1 MEVYRD
7 AIRNIMIK
15 EGGYND
21 SECSMDDQFGYIK
34 LNKGDAYN
42 PDKEI

>member
-7 AIRNIMIK
+7 TIRSIMIK

-21 SECSMDDQFGYIK
+21 SECSMDDQFDFIIA
-34 LNKGDAYN
+34 NKGDAYD